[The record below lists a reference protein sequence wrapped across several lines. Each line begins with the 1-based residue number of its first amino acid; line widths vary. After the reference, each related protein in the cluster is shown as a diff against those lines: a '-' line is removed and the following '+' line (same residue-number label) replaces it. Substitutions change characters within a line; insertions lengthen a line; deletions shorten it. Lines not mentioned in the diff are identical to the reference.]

1 MHPVVHIGSYAIKS
15 YMLFNFILSAV
26 AAYSIVFWLSLTL
39 FRDRFRLWKV
49 LVIIAGGWLSA
60 IVLAR
65 VTHYIIFYRMYK
77 LLGLSAANFNP
88 QGFILFSALIFN
100 IPVIWLLSLAVGYS
114 PYVVL
119 DVGAVGK
126 CFSIFVAKI
135 GCFLE
140 GCCRGIPTNLPWG
153 VTFPG
158 TSQAVH
164 PVQLYESAF
173 GLVAGVV
180 FSQLL
185 RKRKLPDGC
194 VFTLFVASY
203 SLFRLGM
210 FYLRK
215 IPLGVS
221 YSNAAPF
228 FFLALSF
235 LFFMWFARRLESGG
249 EKTKQQV
256 KTGAG
261 KKRTKKEA
269 AARV

>member
-1 MHPVVHIGSYAIKS
+1 MHPVVHIGSYMIKS
-15 YMLFNFILSAV
+15 YVLFNFILSAV
-26 AAYSIVFWLSLTL
+26 ATYGVIFWLSLTV
-39 FRDRFRLWKV
+39 FRDGFRLWKTL
-49 LVIIAGGWLSA
+49 LVIAGGWLSA
-60 IVLAR
+60 VVLAR
-65 VTHYIIFYRMYK
+65 VTHYIVFYRVYK
-77 LLGLSAANFNP
+77 LLGLSVANPNP
-88 QGFILFSALIFN
+88 QGLILFSALIFS
-100 IPVIWLLSLAVGYS
+100 IPVVWLLSRLVGYP

-119 DVGAVGK
+119 DISSVGK

-173 GLVAGVV
+173 GLVVGVV
-180 FSQLL
+180 FFRLL
-185 RKRKLPDGC
+185 WKRKLPDGC
-194 VFTLFVASY
+194 VFTLFAASY

-215 IPLGVS
+215 VPLGAS
-221 YSNAAPF
+221 YSEAAPF

-235 LFFMWFARRLESGG
+235 LFFMWFAKRLEAGG
-249 EKTKQQV
+249 EQTKQQV
-256 KTGAG
+256 RTA
-261 KKRTKKEA
+261 KRKQAKKEA
-269 AARV
+269 AARA